1 MDNMGRK
8 KAVEGEG
15 RGWTMGI
22 KEKKDEEIKNKQDR
36 RIRGRAKDRKRSS
49 GEDVK
54 RGERGRES

>member
-22 KEKKDEEIKNKQDR
+22 KGKDEEIKK
-36 RIRGRAKDRKRSS
+36 IKKA
-49 GEDVK
+49 E
-54 RGERGRES
+54 E